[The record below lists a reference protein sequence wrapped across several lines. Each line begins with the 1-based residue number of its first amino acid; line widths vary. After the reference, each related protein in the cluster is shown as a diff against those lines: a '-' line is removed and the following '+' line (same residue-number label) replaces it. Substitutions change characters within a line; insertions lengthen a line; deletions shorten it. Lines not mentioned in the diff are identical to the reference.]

1 MKKRNLPYV
10 FSLVISIFFLSCSSD
25 DDAQINTEQFLIAN
39 VNGVNFTSDETKQPL
54 GFKRILMPSGRVNL
68 YVKALSAE
76 GDILE
81 FMVENFQGI
90 GKYQLGSSY
99 YTNSWMKFESP
110 LRSESWLVGLQK
122 TLNLNANYI
131 EISSVRDNYIEGKIF
146 CSEMMNDL
154 DGLMGAMEGEFRL
167 VDLE

>member
-1 MKKRNLPYV
+1 
-10 FSLVISIFFLSCSSD
+10 
-25 DDAQINTEQFLIAN
+25 
-39 VNGVNFTSDETKQPL
+39 
-54 GFKRILMPSGRVNL
+54 MPSGRVNL